1 MEFEIDINETAG
13 LKLFMK
19 KQLGDNIREF
29 QYSPQE
35 YFILSVFYFSSF
47 LHLCNIN
54 IHWIMAD
61 VSCCITCTVLNRLIK
76 QRETLWLYFTANCM

>member
-1 MEFEIDINETAG
+1 VEFEIGINETAG

-35 YFILSVFYFSSF
+35 YFILSVFYFSNF
-47 LHLCNIN
+47 LHLYNIN
-54 IHWIMAD
+54 HSLEYGSWFLLIRTYHTEQTDEAERNPL
-61 VSCCITCTVLNRLIK
+61 VVLH
-76 QRETLWLYFTANCM
+76 C

>member
-1 MEFEIDINETAG
+1 MEFEIDINEIAG

-19 KQLGDNIREF
+19 KKLGDNIREF
-29 QYSPQE
+29 Q

-47 LHLCNIN
+47 LHLHNIN

>member
-1 MEFEIDINETAG
+1 MEFEIGINETAG

-35 YFILSVFYFSSF
+35 YFILSVFYFSSI
-47 LHLCNIN
+47 LHLYNIN
-54 IHWIMAD
+54 HSLEYGRWFLLHYMY
-61 VSCCITCTVLNRLIK
+61 CT
-76 QRETLWLYFTANCM
+76 

>member
-1 MEFEIDINETAG
+1 MEFEIGINETAG

-35 YFILSVFYFSSF
+35 YFILSLFYFSNF
-47 LHLCNIN
+47 LHLCDIN
-54 IHWIMAD
+54 HSLEYGRWFLLHYMY
-61 VSCCITCTVLNRLIK
+61 CTE
-76 QRETLWLYFTANCM
+76 QHYMYCTEQTD